1 VVLFGFLRTGR
12 VVVEVRRSESELH
25 STAKQRYPLTLE
37 SNPLRFTGIQ
47 MSIAIR
53 RIVTVQSG
61 SRIEIHT
68 PELPPGTQAEV
79 VVLEI
84 PSSASKRSFSALL
97 GQGRGTFATPEEAD
111 GFLRRER
118 DQWT

>member
-1 VVLFGFLRTGR
+1 M
-12 VVVEVRRSESELH
+12 
-25 STAKQRYPLTLE
+25 
-37 SNPLRFTGIQ
+37 SN
-47 MSIAIR
+47 AIR

-68 PELPPGTQAEV
+68 PELPPGTRAEV

-84 PSSASKRSFSALL
+84 PAATAKRPFSELL
-97 GQGRGTFATPEEAD
+97 GQGRGAFATPEEAD
-111 GFLRRER
+111 AYLRRER